1 MASVETTTAATAP
14 APVPAAAT
22 PAAAAPVVAAPT
34 KAPHPSAS
42 LYVGDILPDVT
53 ETRLFEIFNPV
64 GPVASIRVCRDSIT
78 RRSLG
83 YAYVN
88 FVNVV
93 DAERALDTLN
103 NCLIRGKQCRIM
115 WSQRDPTI
123 RKSGVGNIFIKNL
136 DPAIDHKQLFDAFS
150 QYGNILSCKVAA
162 DENGTSKSYGFVHF
176 ETQEAAE
183 LSIAKVNNTLLG
195 TLKVYVGKFIPKKEW
210 LKQKENSW
218 TNIFCKNLPPTFTD
232 ERLVTLFSEF
242 GGITSAVVSKTA
254 AGQDSAPSKEVEPA
268 KPAEE
273 AKPAAEGETAEGDAA
288 KPEGDAKPEE
298 AAAPKEPKEKTL
310 FGFVN
315 FKNHLDAV
323 RAVQALHGRT
333 LDAKYDLYCSRAQKK
348 NERANELKKKF
359 EQLKLERMTKYQ
371 GINLYIKNLEDDVDE
386 ERLRKEFSPFGKVKT
401 VKIEPG
407 RGFGFLCFTTP
418 EEANRALTEMNG
430 RILPGCQKPLY
441 VNLFEPR
448 EVRKQK
454 LAAQYAARMK
464 ARPAPNAGNVAP
476 PAGMGYPG
484 PQGMYPYP
492 QPQGY
497 FPGPFRGPGPRWA
510 GPPQGGQGQQF
521 AGQPGQIAGRAH
533 QQPGGPQPQGQP
545 RPQGGQPQGQPRPQA
560 NGAPNQ
566 NAGQRRIQSRGP
578 AGAPAQA
585 PQPGAPATA
594 PTEPQL
600 LSVTQIQAFPAAQQR
615 MLIGER
621 LYYKIQQKDPIRA
634 GKITGMFLD
643 LAQNNLD
650 ELYRLL
656 ESDEALFQKVD
667 EAVRVLEEAAK
678 KQQQQ
683 TPTPAPEDK

>member
-1 MASVETTTAATAP
+1 
-14 APVPAAAT
+14 
-22 PAAAAPVVAAPT
+22 
-34 KAPHPSAS
+34 
-42 LYVGDILPDVT
+42 
-53 ETRLFEIFNPV
+53 LFEIFNQV

-103 NCLIRGKQCRIM
+103 NHPIRGKQCRIM

-136 DPAIDHKQLFDAFS
+136 DPSIDHKQLFDTFS
-150 QYGNILSCKVAA
+150 QYGNILSCKVAT
-162 DENGTSKSYGFVHF
+162 DENGQSKSYGFVHF
-176 ETQEAAE
+176 ETQEAAD
-183 LSIAKVNNTLLG
+183 LSIAKVNG
-195 TLKVYVGKFIPKKEW
+195 THIGAMKVYVGKFIPKKEW

-232 ERLVTLFSEF
+232 EKLVTLFSEF

-254 AGQDSAPSKEVEPA
+254 AGQETKADEPA
-268 KPAEE
+268 KAPAKEGE
-273 AKPAAEGETAEGDAA
+273 AKPAEGETAKAEGDATA
-288 KPEGDAKPEE
+288 TEE

-315 FKNHLDAV
+315 FKNHTDAV
-323 RAVQALHGRT
+323 RAVQALHGKT
-333 LDAKYDLYCSRAQKK
+333 LDGKYDLYCSRAQKK
-348 NERANELKKKF
+348 SERANELKKKF

-371 GINLYIKNLEDDVDE
+371 GINLYIKNLEDEVDE

-464 ARPAPNAGNVAP
+464 ARPAPNAGNVPP

-484 PQGMYPYP
+484 PGGYMPYP
-492 QPQGY
+492 PGPQGY

-510 GPPQGGQGQQF
+510 GPPQGAAGQQF

-533 QQPGGPQPQGQP
+533 QQPGGPA
-545 RPQGGQPQGQPRPQA
+545 PQGGQPRPNGQQGAQPQGGQARQPQA
-560 NGAPNQ
+560 NGAPQGQ
-566 NAGQRRIQSRGP
+566 NAGQRRIQSRGGAAP
-578 AGAPAQA
+578 QGAPQGAPA
-585 PQPGAPATA
+585 APA
-594 PTEPQL
+594 EPQL
-600 LSVTQIQAFPAAQQR
+600 LSVQQIQAFPAAQQR

-656 ESDEALFQKVD
+656 ESDEALFQKVE

-683 TPTPAPEDK
+683 TPAPAAEDK